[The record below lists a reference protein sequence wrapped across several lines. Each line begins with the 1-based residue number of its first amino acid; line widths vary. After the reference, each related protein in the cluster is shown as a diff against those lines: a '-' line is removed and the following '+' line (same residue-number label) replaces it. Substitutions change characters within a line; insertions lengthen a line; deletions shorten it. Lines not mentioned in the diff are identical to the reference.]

1 MLAHTEA
8 SHTRRAPAA
17 PPTRLALADPRCGGR
32 RRVVQISTKTLGLN
46 EVLKELN
53 TATGMN
59 VQHKELKN
67 AVQALVDS
75 GDAKLAGSN
84 ITLVRA

>member
-1 MLAHTEA
+1 M
-8 SHTRRAPAA
+8 
-17 PPTRLALADPRCGGR
+17 
-32 RRVVQISTKTLGLN
+32 QISTKTLGLN

-75 GDAKLAGSN
+75 GDAKVAGSN